1 MEGNMSRPL
10 GVTIISILL
19 GIQGV
24 LLIILGLTA
33 VLAGGV
39 TGAGF
44 LFFVGWFP
52 LIFGILS
59 LLLAW
64 GLWNLRPWAFWT
76 TVVLEVLTIVN
87 IVFGLSNNGSRH
99 IGDLIVAGII
109 LLYLLLDTNVRV
121 AFRT

>member
-1 MEGNMSRPL
+1 MRRPL

-19 GIQGV
+19 GINGV
-24 LLIILGLTA
+24 LLIIVGLTA

-39 TGAGF
+39 TRAGF
-44 LFFVGWFP
+44 IFFVGWIP

-59 LLLAW
+59 LILAW

-76 TVVLEVLTIVN
+76 AVILEALSILN
-87 IVFGLSNNGSRH
+87 DIFGLTNNGSRH
-99 IGDLIVAGII
+99 IGDLIISLII
-109 LLYLLLDTNVRV
+109 LLYLLLDRNVRA

>member
-1 MEGNMSRPL
+1 MEGNMLRPL

-19 GIQGV
+19 GINGV
-24 LLIILGLTA
+24 LLIIVGLTA

-44 LFFVGWFP
+44 IFFVGWIP

-59 LLLAW
+59 LILAW

-76 TVVLEVLTIVN
+76 AVILEALSILN
-87 IVFGLSNNGSRH
+87 DVFSLSNNGQRH
-99 IGDLIVAGII
+99 IGDLIISLII
-109 LLYLLLDTNVRV
+109 LLYLLLDRNVRA